1 MKHLYLLIIFTIS
14 FSVYSQNT
22 GSVFTYNFDA
32 ATNAAGFV
40 TAIDESESSYPG
52 TKAQAGYVGVLG
64 VPAPNIPGAI
74 KCPKDTGNT
83 GLPHP
88 TTGATA
94 YYTQRYPNTNQAET
108 PSLNVDISSV
118 VHYSVA
124 FSGWQITHESN
135 NSFQFNLKDSSNK
148 MIACIKI
155 EQDKSNGVFVDD
167 KVRIVGTLYN
177 NTTAG
182 KQFSAGHFGVGSGT
196 STTPVNVGVTIDYD
210 NDTWEFW
217 TGNPGSTD
225 GFAGTYGGKTGT
237 FGDGNNGT
245 TSVAG
250 VIPDFISMG
259 FRRPAG
265 GGSGTNGNP
274 GEGTVGTEDYIIID
288 QIKVS
293 QGAYVNTLSVD
304 NSVDGISFNIYPNP
318 ANDFIFIENISIGSK
333 VDLFNVVGKNIKSFE
348 IESHNQRLDINGL
361 NSGVYFV
368 KVGDKAAAKF
378 VKR

>member
-22 GSVFTYNFDA
+22 GSVFTYNFDS
-32 ATNAAGFV
+32 ATNAAGFI
-40 TAIDESESSYPG
+40 TAIDENESSWSG

-64 VPAPNIPGAI
+64 VADPNNPGAI
-74 KCPKDTGNT
+74 KCPKDSGAS
-83 GLPHP
+83 GLPKP
-88 TTGATA
+88 DGSTA
-94 YYTQRYPNTNQAET
+94 YYSQRYPNTNQAAT
-108 PSLNVDISSV
+108 PSLDVDISSV

-135 NSFQFNLKDSSNK
+135 NNFQFNLKDSSNK

-155 EQDKSNGVFVDD
+155 EQDKSNGVPVDD
-167 KVRIVGTLYN
+167 KVRIVGTVYN
-177 NTTAG
+177 NTTGG

-196 STTPVNVGVTIDYD
+196 SSTPVNVGLTIDYA
-210 NDTWEFW
+210 NDTWAFW
-217 TGNPGSTD
+217 TGSPGSLD

-237 FGDGNNGT
+237 FGDNGT
-245 TSVAG
+245 ISVAG

-265 GGSGTNGNP
+265 GGSGTGTNP

-288 QIKVS
+288 QVKVH
-293 QGAYVNTLSVD
+293 QGEYVNTLSVD

-318 ANDFIFIENISIGSK
+318 ADDFIFIENLSVDSK
-333 VDLFNVVGKNIKSFE
+333 VELFNVVGKNIKSFE

-368 KVGDKAAAKF
+368 KVDDKAAAKF
-378 VKR
+378 IKR

>member
-1 MKHLYLLIIFTIS
+1 MNLKLNIMKQLYFLLIFTIS

-22 GSVFTYNFDA
+22 GSVFTYNFDS
-32 ATNAAGFV
+32 ATNAAGFI
-40 TAIDESESSYPG
+40 TAIDENESSWPG

-64 VPAPNIPGAI
+64 VAAPNNPGSI
-74 KCPKDTGNT
+74 ICPKDTGNS
-83 GLPHP
+83 GLPSP
-88 TTGATA
+88 AGATA
-94 YYTQRYPNTNQAET
+94 WYTQRYPNTNQAAT

-124 FSGWQITHESN
+124 FSGWQITHQSN
-135 NSFQFNLKDSSNK
+135 NNFQFNLKDSTNK

-155 EQDKSNGVFVDD
+155 EQDKSNGVPIDD
-167 KVRIVGTLYN
+167 KVRIVGTVYN

-196 STTPVNVGVTIDYD
+196 STTPVNVGITIDYA
-210 NDTWEFW
+210 NDTWAFW
-217 TGNPGSTD
+217 TGSPGSTD
-225 GFAGTYGGKTGT
+225 GFAGTYGGVTGT
-237 FGDGNNGT
+237 FGDGDT
-245 TSVAG
+245 LSVAG
-250 VIPDFISMG
+250 VIPDFISAG

-265 GGSGTNGNP
+265 GSGTA
-274 GEGTVGTEDYIIID
+274 EGTVGTEDYIIID

-293 QGAYVNTLSVD
+293 QGAYANTLSD
-304 NSVDGISFNIYPNP
+304 DKFVDGISFNIYPNP

-333 VDLFNVVGKNIKSFE
+333 VDLFNVLGKNIKSVE

-368 KVGDKAAAKF
+368 KVDGKAASKF
-378 VKR
+378 IKR

>member
-1 MKHLYLLIIFTIS
+1 MNLKLNIMKQLYFLIILTIS

-32 ATNAAGFV
+32 KTDGTFI
-40 TAIDESESSYPG
+40 TAIDENESSWSG

-64 VPAPNIPGAI
+64 VADPNNPGAI
-74 KCPKDTGNT
+74 KSPKDSGAS
-83 GLPHP
+83 GLPKADG
-88 TTGATA
+88 TTA
-94 YYTQRYPNTNQAET
+94 YYSQRYPNTNQAAT
-108 PSLNVDISSV
+108 PSLDVDISGL

-124 FSGWQITHESN
+124 FSGWQFTNGSN
-135 NSFQFNLKDSSNK
+135 NNYQFNLKDSSNK

-177 NTTAG
+177 DTTAG

-196 STTPVNVGVTIDYD
+196 STTPVNVGITIDYA

-225 GFAGTYGGKTGT
+225 GFAGTYGGQTGT
-237 FGDGNNGT
+237 FGTSAGT
-245 TSVAG
+245 LSVAG
-250 VIPDFISMG
+250 IIPDFISTG

-265 GGSGTNGNP
+265 GSNAA
-274 GEGTVGTEDYIIID
+274 EGTVGTEDYIIID

-293 QGAYVNTLSVD
+293 QGEYVNMLSVD
-304 NSVDGISFNIYPNP
+304 KSVDGISFNIYPNP
-318 ANDFIFIENISIGSK
+318 ADDFIFIENLSIDSK

-348 IESHNQRLDINGL
+348 IKSHNQRLDINGL

-368 KVGDKAAAKF
+368 KVDDKAAAKF
-378 VKR
+378 IKR

>member
-22 GSVFTYNFDA
+22 GSVFTYNFDS
-32 ATNAAGFV
+32 ATNAAGFI
-40 TAIDESESSYPG
+40 TAIDENESSWPG

-64 VPAPNIPGAI
+64 VADPNIPGAI
-74 KCPKDTGNT
+74 KCPKDTGNS
-83 GLPHP
+83 GLPKP
-88 TTGATA
+88 DGSTA
-94 YYTQRYPNTNQAET
+94 YYTQRYPNTNQAGT

-124 FSGWQITHESN
+124 FNGWQITHESN
-135 NSFQFNLKDSSNK
+135 NNFQFNLKDSSNK

-155 EQDKSNGVFVDD
+155 EQDKSNGVPVDD
-167 KVRIVGTLYN
+167 KVRIVGTVYN
-177 NTTAG
+177 NTTGG

-196 STTPVNVGVTIDYD
+196 SSTPVNVGITIDYA
-210 NDTWEFW
+210 NDTWAFW
-217 TGNPGSTD
+217 TGSPGSLD

-237 FGDGNNGT
+237 FGDNGT
-245 TSVAG
+245 ISVAG

-274 GEGTVGTEDYIIID
+274 GEGTVGTEDYIIIN

-293 QGAYVNTLSVD
+293 QGAYVETFSDD
-304 NSVDGISFNIYPNP
+304 NSLDGISFNIYPNP

-368 KVGDKAAAKF
+368 KVDDKAAAKF
-378 VKR
+378 IKR

>member
-22 GSVFTYNFDA
+22 GSVFTYNFDS
-32 ATNAAGFV
+32 ATNAAGFI
-40 TAIDESESSYPG
+40 TAIDENESSWPG

-64 VPAPNIPGAI
+64 VADPNNPGSI
-74 KCPKDTGNT
+74 ICPKDTGNS
-83 GLPHP
+83 GLPTP
-88 TTGATA
+88 AGATA
-94 YYTQRYPNTNQAET
+94 WYTQRYPNTNQAAT

-124 FSGWQITHESN
+124 FSGWQITNGSN
-135 NSFQFNLKDSSNK
+135 NNFQFNLKDSSNK

-155 EQDKSNGVFVDD
+155 EQDKSAGVFVDD

-196 STTPVNVGVTIDYD
+196 STTPVNVGVTIDYA

-217 TGNPGSTD
+217 TGSPGSTD
-225 GFAGTYGGKTGT
+225 GFEGTYGGQTGT
-237 FGDGNNGT
+237 FGANQT
-245 TSVAG
+245 LSVAG

-265 GGSGTNGNP
+265 GSNSA
-274 GEGTVGTEDYIIID
+274 EGTVGTEDYIII
-288 QIKVS
+288 QK
-293 QGAYVNTLSVD
+293 A
-304 NSVDGISFNIYPNP
+304 
-318 ANDFIFIENISIGSK
+318 NISI
-333 VDLFNVVGKNIKSFE
+333 LKSYL
-348 IESHNQRLDINGL
+348 S
-361 NSGVYFV
+361 
-368 KVGDKAAAKF
+368 
-378 VKR
+378 

>member
-22 GSVFTYNFDA
+22 GSVFTYNFDS
-32 ATNAAGFV
+32 ATNAAGFI
-40 TAIDESESSYPG
+40 TAIDENESSWSG

-64 VPAPNIPGAI
+64 VPDPNNPGAI
-74 KCPKDTGNT
+74 KCPKDSGNT
-83 GLPHP
+83 GLPKP
-88 TTGATA
+88 DGSTA
-94 YYTQRYPNTNQAET
+94 YYTQRYPNTNQAAT
-108 PSLNVDISSV
+108 PSLDVDISSV

-124 FSGWQITHESN
+124 FKGWQITHESN
-135 NSFQFNLKDSSNK
+135 NSFQFNLKNSSNK

-155 EQDKSNGVFVDD
+155 EQAKDDGAFVDD
-167 KVRIVGTLYN
+167 KVRIVGSLYN
-177 NTTAG
+177 GQNAG
-182 KQFSAGHFGVGSGT
+182 KQYSAGHFGVGSGT
-196 STTPVNVGVTIDYD
+196 NTTPVNVGITIDYA
-210 NDTWEFW
+210 NDTWAFW
-217 TGNPGSTD
+217 TGSPGSTD
-225 GFAGTYGGKTGT
+225 GFAGTYGGVTGT
-237 FGDGNNGT
+237 FGGNGDT

-250 VIPDFISMG
+250 VIPDHISMG

-265 GGSGTNGNP
+265 GGTGTGTNP
-274 GEGTVGTEDYIIID
+274 GEGTVGTEDYILID

-293 QGAYVNTLSVD
+293 QGEYVNTLSVD

-318 ANDFIFIENISIGSK
+318 ADDFIFIENLSIDSK

-368 KVGDKAAAKF
+368 KVDDKAAAKF
-378 VKR
+378 IKR